1 MKLSASILTAST
13 EGHRACRK
21 TANWWCPDFK
31 NHLVP
36 SLQQSVWRYV
46 RNTNSRLWKC
56 LQALLSL
63 SILQLEHFMAQAVWN
78 RYCGQQHKYWICQES
93 WHCVQ
98 HICNCNLAPTRS
110 NSKQPLRNN
119 IFFPPPFLFLKKLR
133 ESLFRW
139 LSAPRSCILTD
150 WELTSTCTCTC
161 THTALENIA
170 AAAHVPPGW
179 VGFSHSLLQHLVSNF
194 RRERVFLQQY
204 DKLLFPLRSY

>member
-21 TANWWCPDFK
+21 TADWWCPDFE
-31 NHLVP
+31 NPLVP

-46 RNTNSRLWKC
+46 RNTNPRLWKH

-93 WHCVQ
+93 WHCFQ

-119 IFFPPPFLFLKKLR
+119 IFFPSPFLFFEETQRK
-133 ESLFRW
+133 SLQMTQCSSFLHPDRLGTDLYVHVHPHSSGKYSSCCPCPCW
-139 LSAPRSCILTD
+139 MSGVLSFS
-150 WELTSTCTCTC
+150 
-161 THTALENIA
+161 A
-170 AAAHVPPGW
+170 AALG
-179 VGFSHSLLQHLVSNF
+179 
-194 RRERVFLQQY
+194 E
-204 DKLLFPLRSY
+204 